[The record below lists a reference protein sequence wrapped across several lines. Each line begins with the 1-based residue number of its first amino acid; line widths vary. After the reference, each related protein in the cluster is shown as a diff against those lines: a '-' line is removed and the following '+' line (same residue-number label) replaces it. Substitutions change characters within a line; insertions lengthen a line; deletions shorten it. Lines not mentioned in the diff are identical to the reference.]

1 MDSAASGIRAF
12 PFLTH
17 TLTHNRKSAS
27 GRGGLFGK
35 QNRQFPS
42 HTARSRL
49 EITLFFLQS
58 DFGTKR
64 PCVQVTSLRPV
75 KEPGNRVFMRFPGA
89 FVYLWFPMIFAADPY
104 RDPYGIW
111 AGGFWP
117 LGLFPFLCS
126 GHFVPLCSIWVAA
139 LLGPDTCPERPHAGV
154 LWVWAVVFSPRF
166 PPSFRSEIGGFFSL
180 KRNDLQFFATRVRIR
195 HGGDFPGIK

>member
-1 MDSAASGIRAF
+1 
-12 PFLTH
+12 
-17 TLTHNRKSAS
+17 
-27 GRGGLFGK
+27 
-35 QNRQFPS
+35 
-42 HTARSRL
+42 
-49 EITLFFLQS
+49 
-58 DFGTKR
+58 
-64 PCVQVTSLRPV
+64 
-75 KEPGNRVFMRFPGA
+75 MRFPGI
-89 FVYLWFPMIFAADPY
+89 FVYLCFPALFAADPY

-195 HGGDFPGIK
+195 HGGDFRRGYGNILALRKGEATTPAQLYEDTKCPPQHCDKHSIAHLSHRNKYAFQRVQGSRRRNPSAFACVFLFRGIPDL